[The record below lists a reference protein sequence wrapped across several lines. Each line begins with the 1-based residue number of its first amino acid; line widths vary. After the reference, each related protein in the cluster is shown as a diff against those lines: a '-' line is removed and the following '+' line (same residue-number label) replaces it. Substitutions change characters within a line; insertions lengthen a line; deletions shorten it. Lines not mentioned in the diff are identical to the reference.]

1 MRGKW
6 AIFIAVLFSLLFVA
20 GVGTMLAMSSRSG
33 VAAATDGNPQGSTL
47 ALMGDTTGGNTGDIN
62 NGMAGDSVANGN
74 PADSVPAVEIT
85 ADDMLTQT
93 GNTADSAL
101 VSKMATNENSAD
113 GMSAAENNADGNSA
127 DDVPVGENAANGN
140 FAEIR
145 TGSDQP
151 GNTASG
157 ANTGDTDNSST
168 DTLSD
173 VNTQTAQTA
182 LSQEESDRINL
193 ELARRLRASYDKIV
207 VLDPGHGGTDSGL
220 VVASSDDPETNLAE
234 KDLSLQVALKVK
246 EILEGKQICV
256 ILTRDTDMTLGESSR
271 VLIANGMPA
280 DLFISLHVRSD
291 ADTTLHGMSAVYNAS
306 FYSPRIQ
313 NAQLAY
319 DLLKNMEDVTKE
331 KSLGMFD
338 ADRDADIMSLMIP
351 SVELSLGQLS
361 NAQDVK
367 LLMRDDYKDKLAL
380 GIADGILASFD
391 RMDESKNQ

>member
-20 GVGTMLAMSSRSG
+20 GVGTMLAMGNRAGSG
-33 VAAATDGNPQGSTL
+33 TDAPDTETQGSAAALT
-47 ALMGDTTGGNTGDIN
+47 GDT
-62 NGMAGDSVANGN
+62 A
-74 PADSVPAVEIT
+74 ER
-85 ADDMLTQT
+85 
-93 GNTADSAL
+93 NTADGLIAGKTTADSDLTDSANPDTADVDSANADSMSADQTDEGSEGAKGDAAPGQPDNGSSPEGDFAGQPAP
-101 VSKMATNENSAD
+101 VSKE
-113 GMSAAENNADGNSA
+113 
-127 DDVPVGENAANGN
+127 DV
-140 FAEIR
+140 
-145 TGSDQP
+145 
-151 GNTASG
+151 
-157 ANTGDTDNSST
+157 GDK
-168 DTLSD
+168 
-173 VNTQTAQTA
+173 AP

-367 LLMRDDYKDKLAL
+367 LLMRGDYQDKLAL
-380 GIADGILASFD
+380 GIADGILASFT